1 MNTKRSSNLKS
12 RRHFL
17 ADTGMGFTG
26 LALGSM
32 LHDETQAAAPTQSDG
47 KTHHPAKAQSVIW
60 IFLAG
65 GVSQMESFDVKPA
78 LNKYDKMTY
87 DQTPYKDFINKERVE
102 KNSAAVTP
110 PFGATNGNGLSGSV
124 ESFTPAWCGPK

>member
-1 MNTKRSSNLKS
+1 
-12 RRHFL
+12 
-17 ADTGMGFTG
+17 MGFTG

-32 LHDETQAAAPTQSDG
+32 LNDDALAATPTLSDG
-47 KTHHPAKAQSVIW
+47 NTHHPAKAQSVIW

-87 DQTPYKDFINKERVE
+87 DQTPYKNYINKEIGTLSYLQVRV
-102 KNSAAVTP
+102 K
-110 PFGATNGNGLSGSV
+110 FL
-124 ESFTPAWCGPK
+124 KK